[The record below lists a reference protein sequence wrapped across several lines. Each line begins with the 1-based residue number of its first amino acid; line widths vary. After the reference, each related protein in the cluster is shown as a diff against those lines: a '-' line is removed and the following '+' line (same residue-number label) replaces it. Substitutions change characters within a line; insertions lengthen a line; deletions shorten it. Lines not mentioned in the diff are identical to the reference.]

1 MRTCNELIR
10 DLRSAVPKLSLCGHT
25 TISNDYTE
33 AANMLERQR
42 EINDALRAILARTQ
56 HELAAAV
63 DDLKRKV
70 MDNCKVCA
78 NNADIPECTAE
89 CETCDIKCPCE
100 SCRNGSNFTWRGPEV
115 Q

>member
-1 MRTCNELIR
+1 MRTCNELIH

-25 TISNDYTE
+25 AISNDYTE

-42 EINDALRAILARTQ
+42 ESNDALRAVLARTQ

-63 DDLKRKV
+63 DDLKRSV
-70 MDNCKVCA
+70 LDNCKVCA
-78 NNADIPECTAE
+78 NNVNIPGCTGE
-89 CETCDIKCPCE
+89 CEACHNKCPCD
-100 SCRNGSNFTWRGPEV
+100 SCRDGSNFIWRGPEV